1 MFNFNRI
8 THSVVIAVVVLI
20 AKKLKTNL
28 DMQEA
33 MAQMKKFASEK

>member
-8 THSVVIAVVVLI
+8 THSVVIAVGVLI
-20 AKKLKTNL
+20 AQKLKASL